1 MIVKRLKILLFEM
14 VSKSKKRTK
23 KNDRAKFWSLI
34 AVLLLSFF
42 VIVWFLFST
51 FFGRSTE
58 ISLDRSILI
67 DTVKQMEQIEKYN
80 TEFLKAA
87 TSNEDTSYTT
97 IKVSSP
103 ENLEFEYDKNA
114 GMAIRRVYTGRR
126 INIAITGLDSRLGTR
141 SNHAD
146 ANHVLSILLDSGK
159 IEITSIPRDTYADAG
174 MDDSTGLNKLTI
186 VRANRGRNLYHQE
199 LARIAG
205 LDRIHYY
212 VEAGFS
218 QAMGMINFLGFKDS
232 KSTLQV
238 LRSRTG
244 LGGDDYQRCYNQG
257 QFIRQMILRHY
268 DILNGPF
275 SQIVI
280 RGGIALMETN
290 LTANVINNIVT
301 SLSSKGFPRS
311 DSDVEIR
318 VRPPVPLNYKIYN
331 FNDETTIASLTKKIE
346 NFNRKRSDD
355 TSFSDNKLTNV
366 ERKLK
371 KLIDEAA
378 QDSLKRPK
386 QVINKLEVYFE
397 QKAWHQI
404 DDWEA
409 RNKIRDDISMLLENA
424 YLKIKNPLKANRIR
438 EAIEAE
444 KLLFENS
451 LKKQ

>member
-1 MIVKRLKILLFEM
+1 LKR
-14 VSKSKKRTK
+14 RTK
-23 KNDRAKFWSLI
+23 KYGRAKFWSFI
-34 AVLLLSFF
+34 AVLSLSFF
-42 VIVWFLFST
+42 IIIWFLFST
-51 FFGRSTE
+51 FFGKSSE
-58 ISLDRSILI
+58 ITPDRSLLI
-67 DTVKQMEQIEKYN
+67 DTIKQKAQIEKYN

-97 IKVSSP
+97 IRVSSP
-103 ENLEFEYDKNA
+103 EGLEFEYDNNA
-114 GMAIRRVYTGRR
+114 GKPIRRVYTGRR

-146 ANHVLSILLDSGK
+146 ANHVLSFLLDSGK

-186 VRANRGRNLYHQE
+186 VRANRGRKIYHQE
-199 LARIAG
+199 LAKIAG

-218 QAMGMINFLGFKDS
+218 QTMGLIDFLGFKDS

-290 LTANVINNIVT
+290 LTADVMNNIVT
-301 SLSSKGFPRS
+301 TLASKGFPRS

-331 FNDETTIASLTKKIE
+331 FSDETTIASLTKKIE
-346 NFNRKRSDD
+346 NFNRHRNDD
-355 TSFSDNKLTNV
+355 TSFSNNKQINV

-371 KLIDEAA
+371 KLISEAA

-397 QKAWHQI
+397 QRAWHQI
-404 DDWEA
+404 DNWEE
-409 RNKIRDDISMLLENA
+409 RNKVRDEIGKLLEGA
-424 YLKIKNPLKANRIR
+424 YLKTKNSLKANRIR

-444 KLLFENS
+444 KLLFEKS
-451 LKKQ
+451 LKKH

>member
-1 MIVKRLKILLFEM
+1 M
-14 VSKSKKRTK
+14 VSKTKKRTK
-23 KNDRAKFWSLI
+23 KYGRAKFWSFI
-34 AVLLLSFF
+34 AVLSLSGF
-42 VIVWFLFST
+42 VIIWFLIST
-51 FFGRSTE
+51 FFGRSSE
-58 ISLDRSILI
+58 IDSDSSTLI
-67 DTVKQMEQIEKYN
+67 DTIRQKETIEKYN
-80 TEFLKAA
+80 SEFVEAA

-97 IKVSSP
+97 IRVSSP
-103 ENLEFEYDKNA
+103 ENLYYEYDNDA
-114 GMAIRRVYTGRR
+114 GKSIRRVYTGRR

-146 ANHVLSILLDSGK
+146 ANHVLSFLLDSGK

-186 VRANRGRNLYHQE
+186 VRANKGRQFYHQE

-218 QAMGMINFLGFKDS
+218 QVMGLIDFLGFKDS
-232 KSTLQV
+232 RSTLQV

-290 LTANVINNIVT
+290 LTADVMNNIVAT
-301 SLSSKGFPRS
+301 LTSKGFPRS

-331 FNDETTIASLTKKIE
+331 FSDETTIASLTKKIE
-346 NFNRKRSDD
+346 NFNRHRDDD
-355 TSFSDNKLTNV
+355 TTFSNNKEINV

-371 KLIDEAA
+371 KLISEAA

-404 DDWEA
+404 DNWEE
-409 RNKIRDDISMLLENA
+409 RNKLRDEIGKLLESA
-424 YLKIKNPLKANRIR
+424 YLKTKNSLKANRIR

-444 KLLFENS
+444 KLLFEKS